1 LHEVP
6 ELARTVSAL
15 VHAGGWLKY
24 VTVPVFTAIIG
35 LVTNWTGVWMLFH
48 PLEFKGVHV
57 PGLRALSS
65 FTPRR
70 LQEVPLGITSG
81 RFGWQGIVPSRAGKM
96 GSIAVDKGLSRLA
109 SQRDFYVS
117 LEPERIAEQV
127 LLGSQDE
134 VHVMVEQ
141 IMNEQQPELWAS
153 LPEAVRA
160 AVHDRVQEQLPTVAR
175 EVTDAIG
182 DNIDQLFD
190 VKLMVI
196 RAMEK
201 DPVLVNRIFQ
211 QVGDRELRMIV
222 WFGAI
227 FGGVLGIPLLFL
239 TLSVPQ
245 WWIVPIAG
253 VIIGWVTNYLAI
265 ACIFQPLEPVGMGR
279 FRFQGLFIRRQ
290 KEVADVYAGII
301 ADDVL
306 TVSNIAT
313 ELMHGPRGDR
323 TRHLIAGILRSVVDR
338 AVGMARAGLLLA
350 VGSKE
355 YRSLREAVAVQGSAF
370 AMTPL
375 HDPEFNSRQSDNIR
389 RLMRERIVAMQP
401 AEFSE
406 LLRSAI
412 REDEWLLFL
421 HGAVLG
427 LAAGLLHALLFG

>member
-6 ELARTVSAL
+6 ELARTLAAL

-35 LVTNWTGVWMLFH
+35 LLTNWTGVWMLFH
-48 PLEFKGVHV
+48 PLEFKGVRV

-65 FTPRR
+65 FMPRR
-70 LQEVPLGITSG
+70 LQEVPLGITEG

-96 GSIAVDKGLSRLA
+96 GSISVDKGLSRLA
-109 SQRDFYVS
+109 SQRDFYLS
-117 LEPERIAEQV
+117 LEPDRIAEQV
-127 LLGSQDE
+127 LLGSRDE
-134 VHVMVEQ
+134 VHAMVEQ
-141 IMNEQQPELWAS
+141 IMIEHQPELWAS

-160 AVHDRVQEQLPTVAR
+160 AVHERVQEQLPIVAH

-196 RAMEK
+196 RAMEH
-201 DPVLVNRIFQ
+201 DPALVNRIFQ

-222 WFGAI
+222 WFGGI
-227 FGGVLGIPLLFL
+227 FGGLLGIPLLFL
-239 TLSVPQ
+239 TLSLPQ

-253 VIIGWVTNYLAI
+253 VAIGWVTNYLAI
-265 ACIFQPLEPVGMGR
+265 ACIFQPLEPVGVGR

-290 KEVADVYAGII
+290 NEVADVYAGII
-301 ADDVL
+301 ADDIL

-313 ELMHGPRGDR
+313 ELMQGPRGDR
-323 TRHLIAGILRSVVDR
+323 TRHLIESILRRFVDR

-355 YRSLREAVAVQGSAF
+355 YRSMREAVAVQGPTV

>member
-1 LHEVP
+1 MHEVP
-6 ELARTVSAL
+6 ALAHTLAAL

-24 VTVPVFTAIIG
+24 VTVPIFTAIIG

-48 PLEFKGVHV
+48 PLEFKGIRL

-65 FTPRR
+65 FMPRR
-70 LQEVPLGITSG
+70 VQEVPLGIADG
-81 RFGWQGIVPSRAGKM
+81 RFGWQGIVPSRAAKM

-109 SQRDFYVS
+109 SQRDFYIN
-117 LEPERIAEQV
+117 LEPDKIAEQV
-127 LLGSQDE
+127 LSGSRDD
-134 VHVMVEQ
+134 VRMMVERL
-141 IMNEQQPELWAS
+141 MNEHQPELWSS
-153 LPEAVRA
+153 LPVAIREAV
-160 AVHDRVQEQLPTVAR
+160 HERVQEQLPIVAR

-196 RAMEK
+196 RAMEN
-201 DPVLVNRIFQ
+201 DPALVNRIFQ
-211 QVGDRELRMIV
+211 QVGERELRMIV
-222 WFGAI
+222 WFGGI
-227 FGGVLGIPLLFL
+227 FGGILGIPLLFV
-239 TLSVPQ
+239 TLSFPQ
-245 WWIVPIAG
+245 WWIVPFAG
-253 VIIGWVTNYLAI
+253 VLIGWVTNYLAI
-265 ACIFQPLEPVGMGR
+265 ACIFQPLEPVGIGR

-290 KEVADVYAGII
+290 KEVAEVYAGII

-323 TRHLIAGILRSVVDR
+323 TQHMIAGLLRPAVDR
-338 AVGMARAGLLLA
+338 AVGAARAGVLLA
-350 VGSKE
+350 VGPKE
-355 YRSLREAVAVQGSAF
+355 YRSLREAVATEGSSF

-389 RLMRERIVAMQP
+389 ALMRERIVAMQP
-401 AEFSE
+401 VEFSE

-427 LAAGLLHALLFG
+427 LGAGLLHALLFG